1 MSAPTIELIDNTL
14 TRGGLF
20 YELQEKLRLINV
32 DDQRVHVR
40 AIIFGAAAFG
50 PLLVLAAV
58 QGVAWN
64 ADVSRSLLHDPTV
77 YGRFLI
83 AIPFFILAENLID
96 DRYVVITSYFKN
108 SGIIPPSEM
117 DAYVGILAS
126 LRNII
131 AARKAELII
140 LIAAFAV
147 STISAVIN
155 LQLGEP
161 SWRSNA
167 DGSFT
172 LAMWWLLLFSL
183 PLFNFLLLRW
193 IWRFFIWI
201 SFLWRLAKLKLHLI
215 PTHPDGA
222 GGLGVLAESTHAYAP
237 IFLGISAVVASV
249 WAKRVV
255 MGEASV
261 ADYYTPFVALVVV
274 AVIISAFPLLL
285 FARRLLK
292 LKLLGL
298 HDYGVMANLHSLY
311 FDNKWIKD
319 AEENM
324 PDVLGAPDISSLTDL
339 AASYQVVQGMW
350 FLPFRLQNIIV
361 VVASVAIP
369 MVPLLLLEIP
379 LKDLLLKIGGALL

>member
-1 MSAPTIELIDNTL
+1 MGAPTIELIDNTL

-32 DDQRVHVR
+32 DDPRVHVR
-40 AIIFGAAAFG
+40 AVVFGIAAFV
-50 PLLVLAAV
+50 PLLILAAV

-117 DAYVGILAS
+117 AAYEGILAS
-126 LRNII
+126 LRNIVES
-131 AARKAELII
+131 RKAELII

-147 STISAVIN
+147 SPISAIFN
-155 LQLGEP
+155 LQLGET
-161 SWRSNA
+161 SWRTNA

-172 LAMWWLLLFSL
+172 MAMWWLLLFSL

-193 IWRFFIWI
+193 IWRFLIWI

-215 PTHPDGA
+215 ATHPDGA
-222 GGLGVLAESTHAYAP
+222 GGLGVLAESTHAYSP

-249 WAKRVV
+249 WARRVV

-261 ADYYTPFVALVVV
+261 AEYNMPFIALVVV

-311 FDNKWIKD
+311 FDNKWIKE

-369 MVPLLLLEIP
+369 MIPLLLLEIP